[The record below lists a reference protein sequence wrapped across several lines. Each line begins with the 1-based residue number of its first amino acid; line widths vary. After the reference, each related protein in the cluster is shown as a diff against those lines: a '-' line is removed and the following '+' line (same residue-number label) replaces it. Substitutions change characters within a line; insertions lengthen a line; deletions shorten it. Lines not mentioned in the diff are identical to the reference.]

1 MQKIVKLMLILIN
14 VELVYQI
21 MVFIRIIKLVLQTV
35 FLYQHKIVK
44 FHKIIIHSI
53 VLNVINFII
62 LIKVN
67 VLLIKLI
74 FQTV

>member
-14 VELVYQI
+14 VVHVYQT
-21 MVFIRIIKLVLQTV
+21 MVFIRIIKLVLLTV

-44 FHKIIIHSI
+44 FHKIIIHLI
-53 VLNVINFII
+53 VLNVINYII

-67 VLLIKLI
+67 VLQIKHI
-74 FQTV
+74 FQIV